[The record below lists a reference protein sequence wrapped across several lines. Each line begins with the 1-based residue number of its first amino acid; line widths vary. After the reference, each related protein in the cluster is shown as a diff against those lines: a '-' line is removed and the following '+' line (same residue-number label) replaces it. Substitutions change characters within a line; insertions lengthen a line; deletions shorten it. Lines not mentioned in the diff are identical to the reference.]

1 MGDAQKL
8 RKARN
13 DVNEQLTHNMTVFQK
28 VQRGAWYDR
37 APGLDKEPAATP
49 ENTLNTP
56 LMTSSPLNGNDAD
69 ATTRATPAMSYFRR
83 QQRSSSPHL
92 VESANVGGS
101 GQDLAHPTSSSFVE
115 FSSPTFL
122 PIEVESTRRVIRD
135 ECHSDAEEEMND
147 VQDDH
152 APPPPAMIA
161 ASFEASKPNL
171 INAGGDLNLASL
183 VEYSLPASLPAEE
196 EMNDVEDDHAPSPP
210 AMIAASFEATKPN
223 LINDGDDP
231 NPSSSVE
238 ISSPTYV
245 PYDDSNTRRAGRNE
259 MQSDEEEKMDEVEDD
274 GAPLP
279 PETTAASFESVKPEY
294 IEDDNAPLPPEV
306 IAASF
311 EWYGEEESK
320 KEEIEDYVAPAPPEM
335 IAASF
340 EVNDNATQDRKQI
353 LDVIEDYD
361 FSRPNIFSNSI
372 PDISNHDET
381 HTDTEYQGNVMDRL
395 FSPNLQPQF
404 TAHEQV
410 GAVSVSP
417 SPPEDYDPSLLTS
430 SQGHEEVAI
439 DSTPESMARLPSNY
453 QSLPLFE
460 ATLVHDEP
468 DEPVYDAV
476 PIDLTLENDTF
487 GRSRKIK
494 KYRAIL
500 CGWFLLAL
508 SAVIAVVVA
517 VLFSGQTPE
526 NKAVSVN

>member
-1 MGDAQKL
+1 MPHPPTTPL
-8 RKARN
+8 
-13 DVNEQLTHNMTVFQK
+13 
-28 VQRGAWYDR
+28 AWDDR
-37 APGLDKEPAATP
+37 APGLNTEPAAIP
-49 ENTLNTP
+49 DNALNTP

-69 ATTRATPAMSYFRR
+69 ATT
-83 QQRSSSPHL
+83 
-92 VESANVGGS
+92 
-101 GQDLAHPTSSSFVE
+101 
-115 FSSPTFL
+115 PTFL
-122 PIEVESTRRVIRD
+122 PIEEESTRRVIRD
-135 ECHSDAEEEMND
+135 ECHSDAEEEMNH

-161 ASFEASKPNL
+161 ASFEAAKPNL
-171 INAGGDLNLASL
+171 INAGGDLNLPSL

-210 AMIAASFEATKPN
+210 EMIAASFEATKPN

-231 NPSSSVE
+231 NPSSSIE

-279 PETTAASFESVKPEY
+279 PETTAASFESMKPEY

-311 EWYGEEESK
+311 EWYGEEETK

-335 IAASF
+335 IAASY

-381 HTDTEYQGNVMDRL
+381 HTDTEYQGSVMDRL
-395 FSPNLQPQF
+395 FSPNLQTQF

-430 SQGHEEVAI
+430 SQGYVEIETNP
-439 DSTPESMARLPSNY
+439 TPSLGYPPRNDVIHQFAPLP
-453 QSLPLFE
+453 E
-460 ATLVHDEP
+460 AT
-468 DEPVYDAV
+468 PVQDDPEAPVSDAV
-476 PIDLTLENDTF
+476 LIDPNTQDSDAQGWSIT
-487 GRSRKIK
+487 IQ

-500 CGWFLLAL
+500 SGLVLVTTAGI
-508 SAVIAVVVA
+508 IA
-517 VLFSGQTPE
+517 
-526 NKAVSVN
+526 AVSVVFSKNQIGETRLNPSDPIMTSSINPTIFLENSVSKLY